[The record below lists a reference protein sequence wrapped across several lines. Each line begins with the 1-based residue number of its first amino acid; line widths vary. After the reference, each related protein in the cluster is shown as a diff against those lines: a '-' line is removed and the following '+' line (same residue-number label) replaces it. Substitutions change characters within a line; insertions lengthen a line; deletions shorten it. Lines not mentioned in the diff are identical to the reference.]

1 MSKSHVV
8 SQASQNKTLE
18 NVATDEALQLEAA
31 VALLHKYFFVSYLS
45 AFTAVVEQAIF
56 IFCIRLLPTFLHISP
71 ESFSELY
78 GPKWTKFGTDI

>member
-45 AFTAVVEQAIF
+45 AFTAVV
-56 IFCIRLLPTFLHISP
+56 
-71 ESFSELY
+71 
-78 GPKWTKFGTDI
+78 